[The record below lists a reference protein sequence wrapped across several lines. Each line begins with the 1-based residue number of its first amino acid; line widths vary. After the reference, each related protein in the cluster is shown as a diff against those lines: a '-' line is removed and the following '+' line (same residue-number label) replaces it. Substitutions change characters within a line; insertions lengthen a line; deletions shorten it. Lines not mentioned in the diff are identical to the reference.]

1 MPGRSFRL
9 SGASSTG
16 RSDPL
21 HALVVRVH
29 VRRPKSAAVRTF
41 GRLCR
46 GLRVWVDI
54 DNPPQTRYLL
64 PLARRFEEAGHDVAI
79 TARGYGDTLAILD
92 SEGVAFEAIGSSFGR
107 GLPRKLIGLGARA
120 RQLSEFVR
128 REPERPSF
136 VLTGSRSATLAARR
150 LRIPSFVIVDY
161 EYVDLLIF
169 WASGTNILFPSVIDA
184 ARFRRHGISAERL
197 MPFDGLKEDLS
208 FADVDFGS
216 VPGHDFGETNG
227 VPRVLFRPPAEESHY
242 YRRESGDLALELLRY
257 LASKGVKVVFSPRF
271 DWQISY
277 LESVPDW
284 PEDPVVLDRPIPFVS
299 LLKGVDAV
307 VSAGGTMLR
316 EAAYLG
322 VPAYSIFRSRIGA
335 VDRHLASLG
344 RLSMLSSA
352 SDFPRID
359 LSARVSLGPLRDE
372 SHVADDVSRVIIDRQ

>member
-1 MPGRSFRL
+1 L
-9 SGASSTG
+9 
-16 RSDPL
+16 
-21 HALVVRVH
+21 
-29 VRRPKSAAVRTF
+29 K
-41 GRLCR
+41 
-46 GLRVWVDI
+46 VWVDI

-64 PLARRFEEAGHDVAI
+64 PLARRFEEAGHDVTL

-92 SEGVAFEAIGSSFGR
+92 SEGAVFEAIGSSFGR
-107 GLPRKLIGLGARA
+107 GLPRKLVGLAARA
-120 RQLSEFVR
+120 RQLSDFVKR
-128 REPERPSF
+128 QPERPSL
-136 VLTGSRSATLAARR
+136 VLTGSRSATLVARR
-150 LRIPSFVIVDY
+150 LGIPSFVIVDY
-161 EYVDLLIF
+161 EYVDLLVH
-169 WASGTNILFPSVIDA
+169 WASRTNILFPSVIDA

-197 MPFDGLKEDLS
+197 MPFDGLKEDFS

-216 VPGHDFGETNG
+216 VPRHDFGETNG
-227 VPRVLFRPPAEESHY
+227 APRVLFRPPAEESHY

-257 LASKGVKVVFSPRF
+257 LAGKGAKVVFSPRF
-271 DWQISY
+271 DWQIRY

-284 PEDPVVLDRPIPFVS
+284 PEDPVVLGRPIPFVS

-352 SDFPRID
+352 ADFSRIQ
-359 LSARVSLGPLRDE
+359 LSARGSLRPLRDE
-372 SHVADDVSRVIIDRQ
+372 SHVADDVSRVMIERALAARSPRRVLAV